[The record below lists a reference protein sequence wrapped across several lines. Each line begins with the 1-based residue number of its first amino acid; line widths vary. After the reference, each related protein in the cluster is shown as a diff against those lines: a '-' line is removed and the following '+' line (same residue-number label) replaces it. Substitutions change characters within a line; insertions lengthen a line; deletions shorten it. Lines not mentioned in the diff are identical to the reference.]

1 MKDSTISTQKTRTNP
16 TSQTLQEAKA
26 AAQPAPP
33 ADDTEPNKKK
43 TFSQRLKVLFKNQV
57 FRYTL
62 LFLGGMILLYL
73 FSMFGGMLT
82 SPGFTYA
89 EF

>member
-1 MKDSTISTQKTRTNP
+1 MKTQ
-16 TSQTLQEAKA
+16 
-26 AAQPAPP
+26 AQPAPS
-33 ADDTEPNKKK
+33 AETEPSKKK
-43 TFSQRLKVLFKNQV
+43 TFSQRLKALFKNQV